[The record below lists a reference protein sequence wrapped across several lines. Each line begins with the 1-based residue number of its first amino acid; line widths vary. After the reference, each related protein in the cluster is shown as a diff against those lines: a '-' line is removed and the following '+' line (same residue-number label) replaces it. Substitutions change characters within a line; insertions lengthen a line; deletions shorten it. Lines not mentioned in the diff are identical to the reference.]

1 MSPSPPRGVGF
12 VASLADEFFRRGV
25 SDYIGTAWEVP
36 SVPAKMFA
44 MSFYK
49 ALLDQA
55 HPYSI
60 GEAVR
65 LARQELYDHQDN
77 FGAVWAAYQ
86 HYGDPTR
93 RLEFGPQGTS
103 LGEHGEPED

>member
-65 LARQELYDHQDN
+65 LARQTLRPPGQFRCGLGGLSALWRPDTPPQ
-77 FGAVWAAYQ
+77 
-86 HYGDPTR
+86 
-93 RLEFGPQGTS
+93 FGPQGTS